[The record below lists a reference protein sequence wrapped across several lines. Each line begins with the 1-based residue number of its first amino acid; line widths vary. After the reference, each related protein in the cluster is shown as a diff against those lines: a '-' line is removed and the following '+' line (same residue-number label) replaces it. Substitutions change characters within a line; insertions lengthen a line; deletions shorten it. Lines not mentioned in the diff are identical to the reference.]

1 VTHRR
6 VVITGIG
13 IVAPNGIGKQAF
25 WRKLIAGESAVDRV
39 SAFDASKYP
48 CQIAAE
54 VRDFSATD
62 FMSAATAKTMGRFS
76 QFAVAAGRLA
86 VEDAKLTITSE
97 LSEQVGIAQ
106 GTALAGIG
114 DIAADVFRAY
124 FADDLP
130 GIPRAIVNEY
140 PVHVA
145 TTHVAEELR
154 IHGPALSIATNC
166 CTGLDAI
173 YSAYAQIKLG
183 KTRVSLAG
191 ASDAPV
197 LPAPFASFCA
207 FGVLTRRNHDPKRAS
222 RPYDDE
228 RDGIVAAEGGASLV
242 LEDLDFAFKRGAKI
256 YAEVLGHGGATEPG
270 SSPQRQATGRGMA
283 RAIRAALSDA
293 AVEASQIDHINAH
306 GCSFGHQDLCDT
318 NGFKQALGGHAY
330 KVPIT
335 SIKSMIGQG
344 FGAAGVLQTAAACLS
359 IDHQR
364 VPPTINQEVRDPRC
378 DLDYVPNV
386 SKAVNID
393 RVLINGQGTGGSY
406 AALVIGRHD
415 RGGAAP
421 IATETE
427 LALRASISST
437 GASAARGEL

>member
-13 IVAPNGIGKQAF
+13 IVAPNGIGKEKF

-39 SAFDASKYP
+39 TAFDASKYP

-97 LSEQVGIAQ
+97 LSEQIGIAQ
-106 GTALAGIG
+106 GTALAGVG
-114 DIAADVFRAY
+114 DIAADVYRGF
-124 FADDLP
+124 FSDDLA
-130 GIPRAIVNEY
+130 GIPRGIVNEY

-145 TTHVAEELR
+145 TTHLADELR
-154 IHGPALSIATNC
+154 IHGPALSISTNC

-191 ASDAPV
+191 ASDAPI

-207 FGVLTRRNHDPKRAS
+207 FGVLSQRNHDPKRAS
-222 RPYDDE
+222 RPYDKG
-228 RDGIVAAEGGASLV
+228 RDGIVAAEGGATLV
-242 LEDLDFAFKRGAKI
+242 LEDLEFALKREAKI
-256 YAEVLGHGGATEPG
+256 YAEVLGHGGATEAG
-270 SSPQRQATGRGMA
+270 SSPVRQATGRAMA
-283 RAIRAALSDA
+283 RAIRSALADA
-293 AVEASQIDHINAH
+293 AMDISEIDHINAH
-306 GCSFGHQDLCDT
+306 GCGFAHQDVCDT
-318 NGFKQALGGHAY
+318 NGFKNALGDHAY
-330 KVPIT
+330 KIPIT

-344 FGAAGVLQTAAACLS
+344 FASAGVLQTAAACLS
-359 IDHQR
+359 IEHQR
-364 VPPTINQEVRDPRC
+364 VPPTINQDVRDPRC

-386 SKAVNID
+386 SRAAAID

-406 AALVIGRHD
+406 AALIIGRAH
-415 RGGAAP
+415 GTP
-421 IATETE
+421 
-427 LALRASISST
+427 
-437 GASAARGEL
+437 AAR